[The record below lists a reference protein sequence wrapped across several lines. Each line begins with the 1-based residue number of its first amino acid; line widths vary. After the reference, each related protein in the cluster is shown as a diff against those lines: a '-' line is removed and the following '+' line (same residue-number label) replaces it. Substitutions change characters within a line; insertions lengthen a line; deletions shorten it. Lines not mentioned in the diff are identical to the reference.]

1 MDQIF
6 RYAYYPC
13 RLVFSHEVKW
23 LKGVDCFFIFIHGFE
38 KLRNLYKYLKNTKSY
53 RMDWEERLLVQ
64 FLSIYLFYFL
74 SAIMVNGRDDLRVL
88 DFHFLVRLLLR
99 MLILNSLFVPCKN

>member
-38 KLRNLYKYLKNTKSY
+38 KLRNLYKYLKNTKNLIGW
-53 RMDWEERLLVQ
+53 MDGWMDGWGRKVTGSISEYLS
-64 FLSIYLFYFL
+64 FLF
-74 SAIMVNGRDDLRVL
+74 
-88 DFHFLVRLLLR
+88 
-99 MLILNSLFVPCKN
+99 FVSDYGKWSR